1 MREIGTI
8 SRPCPQAPATSRPRA
23 SCSPRTRA
31 SPRCSRRSG
40 PRSARRPDW
49 PRPSP
54 CSRPPTPPSPRSTT
68 RPWPA
73 SSPTLTLSRT
83 VGSPLRIKLGGT
95 ALYCNVL
102 TLLTHVTLAVL
113 LRHVVPEMA
122 VRIPAGSSSLTAAS
136 GDTVSCDWSTPHNT
150 LSDWSWA
157 GPHRAQP
164 GRHLQRERA
173 GEQQRRRGAGGA
185 AGHGHA
191 GRGGPRHR
199 HRHIAN

>member
-83 VGSPLRIKLGGT
+83 VRSPLRTKLGAGT
-95 ALYCNVL
+95 ALVL
-102 TLLTHVTLAVL
+102 YIA
-113 LRHVVPEMA
+113 M
-122 VRIPAGSSSLTAAS
+122 SSPML
-136 GDTVSCDWSTPHNT
+136 
-150 LSDWSWA
+150 
-157 GPHRAQP
+157 
-164 GRHLQRERA
+164 HLQCCCDTWSQRWQSASPPGPPASRRPRA
-173 GEQQRRRGAGGA
+173 TR
-185 AGHGHA
+185 
-191 GRGGPRHR
+191 
-199 HRHIAN
+199 

>member
-40 PRSARRPDW
+40 RRSARRPDW

-83 VGSPLRIKLGGT
+83 VRSPLRTKLGGDCFI
-95 ALYCNVL
+95 LQCP
-102 TLLTHVTLAVL
+102 H
-113 LRHVVPEMA
+113 
-122 VRIPAGSSSLTAAS
+122 
-136 GDTVSCDWSTPHNT
+136 TPHPCYT
-150 LSDWSWA
+150 CSA
-157 GPHRAQP
+157 AATRGPRDGSPHPRRVLQP
-164 GRHLQRERA
+164 HGGLGRH
-173 GEQQRRRGAGGA
+173 GEL
-185 AGHGHA
+185 
-191 GRGGPRHR
+191 
-199 HRHIAN
+199 